1 VLFGLATLALLAGPV
16 GLGLTTAQSAAARIC
31 TGIVW
36 LAGLGAVQAGAL
48 VTTVR
53 LAAARRLRWRPA

>member
-1 VLFGLATLALLAGPV
+1 MLFGLATLALLAGPV

-36 LAGLGAVQAGAL
+36 LAGLGAVVLLWQSSSSAWFRQA
-48 VTTVR
+48 
-53 LAAARRLRWRPA
+53 PS